1 MSTNDT
7 FSEYLE
13 VDDTCRHYLHSIIDS
28 INDPV
33 TIIDSAYNV
42 KMLNKAAQDAMDPSF
57 IADMRHPHCYEIAHH
72 RQEPCHGVDHPC
84 PLEKVIETKKRITVI
99 HRRPQKDASD
109 RLVKVT
115 VSPLWDTG
123 GKFLGVM
130 EAVRDITSELQMK
143 EKLRLQK
150 DISDHQAHHDGL
162 TGLSNRTL
170 LLDRLQES
178 IKKADRTES
187 KVAVLFLDMDHFKE
201 INDSFGRG
209 SGDAVLKAVTTRLQ
223 GIIRKSDTLARTGGD
238 EFAIIINDRLK
249 VSEVVI
255 DIVHKI
261 MQIMREPFVIEG
273 HSLYA
278 TLSIGIALYPNDGDS
293 AEALLKN
300 ADTAMHKAKDEG
312 RNTYQFYDEKMTERA
327 FERIVMET
335 SLRHALDAEELVVHY
350 QPQIDASTERIIGM
364 EALVRWEHGSMGLV
378 SPAKFIHLAEETGL
392 IVDLDRQVMQTAMEQ
407 VTAWYAEGL
416 HPGSIALN
424 LAMKQLLQ
432 TDFIPFLQE
441 LLAKTGCK
449 PEWLQF
455 EVTESH
461 IMKRPEMAIKT
472 LKKIS
477 DLGILLAIDDF
488 GTGHSSLAYLKHLP
502 IDKLKIDR
510 SFVTGLPHDEHDIAI
525 THAVIALAQNMRM
538 SIIAEGVETEGQRDF
553 LLKHGCSN
561 IQGYLYARPMSAK
574 KMGEMLKS

>member
-7 FSEYLE
+7 FSEHLE
-13 VDDTCRHYLHSIIDS
+13 IDDECRHYLRSIIDS
-28 INDPV
+28 INDPI

-42 KMLNKAAQDAMDPSF
+42 KMLNKAAQNAIDPRF
-57 IADMRHPHCYEIAHH
+57 IADMRYPHCYEIAHH

-84 PLEKVIETKKRITVI
+84 PLERVVETKKRITVI
-99 HRRPQKDASD
+99 HRRPQKDGSE
-109 RLVKVT
+109 RLVEVT
-115 VSPLWDTG
+115 VSPLWDTA

-143 EKLRLQK
+143 EKLRLQQ
-150 DISDHQAHHDGL
+150 DITDHQAHHDGL

-178 IKKADRTES
+178 IKKAIRTES
-187 KVAVLFLDMDHFKE
+187 KVAVLFIDMDHFKE
-201 INDSFGRG
+201 INDSFGRE
-209 SGDAVLKAVTTRLQ
+209 SGDEALKTITTRLQ
-223 GIIRKSDTLARTGGD
+223 GIIRQSDALARIGGD

-312 RNTYQFYDEKMTERA
+312 RNTYQFYDEEMTERA

-335 SLRHALDAEELVVHY
+335 SLRHALDAEEFVVYY
-350 QPQIDASTERIIGM
+350 QPQIDANSDHIIGM
-364 EALVRWEHGSMGLV
+364 EALVRWEHESMGLV

-392 IVDLDRQVMQTAMEQ
+392 IVDLDRQVMRTAMEQ
-407 VTAWYAEGL
+407 VTAWYAEGFD
-416 HPGSIALN
+416 PGPIALN

-432 TDFIPFLQE
+432 ADFIPFLQE
-441 LLAKTGCK
+441 LLAATGCR

-461 IMKRPEMAIKT
+461 IMQRPKQSIET
-472 LKKIS
+472 LKRIS

-510 SFVTGLPHDEHDIAI
+510 SFVIGLPEDEHDIAI
-525 THAVIALAQNMRM
+525 THAVIALARNMRM

-553 LLKHGCSN
+553 LIRSGCSDM
-561 IQGYLYARPMSAK
+561 QGFLYSRPISAEQ
-574 KMGEMLKS
+574 MTEMLKR